1 MGTMLSSEES
11 MENSTQN
18 ASKRQP
24 NKMSWWAY
32 ISTHL
37 IPTWFK
43 SFGDNFKMWRDL
55 MTGNYANYA
64 LLDDDDPFTECY
76 EWFWCSINLDETY
89 PKEFLEYLQDLC
101 DRIDSGEE
109 ELIPMDLD
117 QLKRIEELLENV
129 EL

>member
-1 MGTMLSSEES
+1 
-11 MENSTQN
+11 MENLTQT
-18 ASKRQP
+18 ASNRQP

-37 IPTWFK
+37 IPVWLK
-43 SFGDNFKMWRDL
+43 SFEDNFRMWRDL

-76 EWFWCSINLDETY
+76 EWFWASINMDETY

-109 ELIPMDLD
+109 ELVPMDLD
-117 QLKRIEELLENV
+117 QLKRIEELLEDV
-129 EL
+129 ES